1 MQLSW
6 PRTFHFDCCPS
17 RVNLKLYYF
26 ACRKSFVETVSSGVG
41 IPSWR
46 LTYVRDTEAGK
57 EAGDDD
63 SSKCMT
69 VTFGIVGNGKCSF
82 SG

>member
-1 MQLSW
+1 M
-6 PRTFHFDCCPS
+6 
-17 RVNLKLYYF
+17 
-26 ACRKSFVETVSSGVG
+26 ETVSSGVG

-46 LTYVRDTEAGK
+46 LTYVRDTEASK